1 MQNNIR
7 LGIWLMCATTFVF
20 AVQDGISRHLAAEYN
35 VFMIVMVR
43 YWFFAAFV
51 IAIAI
56 RTQGSIKKAAAT
68 TQPILQI
75 TRGLLL
81 ATEIC
86 VMVFAFVKLGLVE
99 SHAIFACYPLLI
111 AALSGPILGETVG
124 WRRWIAIAIGFVGVL
139 VILQPGFGVFSPFAV
154 IPLTSA
160 IMFAVYGLLTR
171 YAARRDTA
179 ATSFFWTGVVG
190 AVGMTCVG
198 VWFWETM
205 SSPDWIWM
213 SALCVTRRDGAFFAY
228 QNIRSRRS
236 VSRAAICLSAIGV
249 CHCNRHERLWRE
261 DRHQCGHWSLHCCGR
276 RIVHAVA
283 HTGCYPPGRLIGR
296 MPFGP
301 LGAAGD
307 CVAGAAKSGR
317 TTGSAAG
324 VVFKDVGRRFGRMTG
339 FTPDQ

>member
-213 SALCVTRRDGAFFAY
+213 SALCVTGVTGHFLLIKTYEVAEASAVQPFAY
-228 QNIRSRRS
+228 LQL
-236 VSRAAICLSAIGV
+236 VFATAIGMSV
-249 CHCNRHERLWRE
+249 FGEKIDTNVAIGAC
-261 DRHQCGHWSLHCCGR
+261 
-276 RIVHAVA
+276 IVV
-283 HTGCYPPGRLIGR
+283 
-296 MPFGP
+296 
-301 LGAAGD
+301 AAGLFTLLRTRA
-307 CVAGAAKSGR
+307 VTRPAG
-317 TTGSAAG
+317 
-324 VVFKDVGRRFGRMTG
+324 
-339 FTPDQ
+339 